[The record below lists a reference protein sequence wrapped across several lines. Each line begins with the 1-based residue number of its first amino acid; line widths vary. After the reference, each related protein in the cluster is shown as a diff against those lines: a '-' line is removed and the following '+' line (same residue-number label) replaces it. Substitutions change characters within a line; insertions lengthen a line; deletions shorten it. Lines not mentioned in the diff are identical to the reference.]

1 MIARALA
8 LAAVF
13 TLGCA
18 AEEPLPMTGI
28 WELDTSTSRY
38 LADAPRR
45 SEMFSCSQ
53 RGDRLSCTITSERH
67 DGTVYFGRFEAAID
81 KARAPV
87 SGMDV
92 TEVEVSYANKPALE
106 LTFFGRGKAAYT
118 YTARR
123 SANGDTL
130 LVDLVDVR
138 SDEARASK
146 LLYHRVQRQLP
157 D

>member
-1 MIARALA
+1 MARRLV
-8 LAAVF
+8 LAAYLA
-13 TLGCA
+13 LGCA
-18 AEEPLPMTGI
+18 ADEPLPMTGI

-38 LADAPRR
+38 LAAEPRR

-53 RGDRLSCTITSERH
+53 RKDRLNCTITSERY
-67 DGTVYFGRFEAAID
+67 DGIIHFGKFEAAID

-92 TEVEVSYANKPALE
+92 TEVEVSYANKPAME
-106 LTFFGRGKAAYT
+106 LTFFARGKPAYT

-138 SDEARASK
+138 SEEARASK
-146 LLYHRVQRQLP
+146 LVYHRVQRQLP

>member
-1 MIARALA
+1 MIARRLA
-8 LAAVF
+8 LATF
-13 TLGCA
+13 LGIGCA
-18 AEEPLPMTGI
+18 ANEPLPMTGI

-38 LADAPRR
+38 LAAEPRR

-53 RGDRLSCTITSERH
+53 RKDRLSCTITSERN

-92 TEVEVSYANKPALE
+92 TEVEVSVANPPAME
-106 LTFFGRGKAAYT
+106 LTFFARGKPAYT

-123 SANGDTL
+123 SGDTL

-146 LLYHRVQRQLP
+146 LVYRRVQRQLP

>member
-1 MIARALA
+1 MIARRLA
-8 LAAVF
+8 VAAFLAI
-13 TLGCA
+13 GCA
-18 AEEPLPMTGI
+18 ADEPLPMVGI

-38 LADAPRR
+38 LAAEPRR

-53 RGDRLSCTITSERH
+53 RTDRLTCTITSERN

-92 TEVEVSYANKPALE
+92 TEVEVSFVNNPVLE
-106 LTFFGRGKAAYT
+106 LTFFARGKPAYT

-123 SANGDTL
+123 SGDTL

-138 SDEARASK
+138 SEEARASK
-146 LLYHRVQRQLP
+146 LVYHRVQRQLP